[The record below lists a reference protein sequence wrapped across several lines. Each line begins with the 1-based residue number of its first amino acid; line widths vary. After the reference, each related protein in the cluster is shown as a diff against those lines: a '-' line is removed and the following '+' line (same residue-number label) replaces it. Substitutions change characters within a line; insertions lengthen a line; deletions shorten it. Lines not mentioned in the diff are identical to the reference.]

1 MESTHRPCTWLMSCV
16 SDSPIPDRA
25 SDTIP
30 QGKKKEKQ
38 KHSHSSDVHR
48 HAARSYRLSRPRCA
62 SRRYAHQCV
71 QRLRHVSQDVLAFL
85 QPFVYSFTW
94 RTAALRP
101 PLDLSFLAACIACF
115 AGGRL
120 LGPVVNFDLD
130 VYRERAWACDYGRG
144 REFDLDLRVQGRDGC
159 KRISVV

>member
-1 MESTHRPCTWLMSCV
+1 
-16 SDSPIPDRA
+16 
-25 SDTIP
+25 
-30 QGKKKEKQ
+30 
-38 KHSHSSDVHR
+38 
-48 HAARSYRLSRPRCA
+48 
-62 SRRYAHQCV
+62 V

-159 KRISVV
+159 KRISVVWYGMMRANLLGFRGEQARNRGAHGFSRRCKE